1 MLSNSFKIET
11 VTDRNFSSIVRT
23 NNRNIIFKFD
33 IFGQTTTRQD
43 EIRTQKPLLMKNA
56 YSQTMITYSRQQG
69 EKIRTSQVL
78 PQVQTPDR
86 DEKKWARNNSI
97 RVESSLRTGF
107 RREAQLF
114 FNSMVKKLMI
124 EKQSGRISEPLSNK
138 LVIQKPLS
146 IKKK

>member
-56 YSQTMITYSRQQG
+56 YSQTMITYSR
-69 EKIRTSQVL
+69 
-78 PQVQTPDR
+78 
-86 DEKKWARNNSI
+86 
-97 RVESSLRTGF
+97 
-107 RREAQLF
+107 
-114 FNSMVKKLMI
+114 
-124 EKQSGRISEPLSNK
+124 
-138 LVIQKPLS
+138 
-146 IKKK
+146 